1 MRSIRS
7 NKMVLAFALMMPFA
21 LAFLTLPQLVNAQ
34 SNISGD
40 ISGTVI
46 DASGAAV
53 PNAQVTV
60 TNLDNNL
67 QKIATS
73 DPSGNFRVPLLP
85 PGRYKITAVSSGF
98 STATTNVGVAAGEV
112 TPVQIKL

>member
-7 NKMVLAFALMMPFA
+7 NKMVLAFALMMPVA
-21 LAFLTLPQLVNAQ
+21 LAFLTLPQPLKAQ

-40 ISGTVI
+40 ISGTVM

-60 TNLDNNL
+60 TSLEKGQDIPAR
-67 QKIATS
+67 QS
-73 DPSGNFRVPLLP
+73 P
-85 PGRYKITAVSSGF
+85 
-98 STATTNVGVAAGEV
+98 
-112 TPVQIKL
+112 